1 LLYNIFMEKN
11 KDIVKH
17 INIHPFLIPEQ
28 GLYMKEVSFC
38 LRENLFIFME
48 DEEDKLTKRIKMI
61 MKQFSGDVKATD
73 EQLIPEV
80 AIMGSGIL
88 YCYSPSKRRFVK
100 IARGT
105 KAYVLSLE
113 EETFSDKILIY
124 TFCGRIVEI
133 DVNEIIRT
141 GFD

>member
-1 LLYNIFMEKN
+1 MEKN
-11 KDIVKH
+11 KDITKH
-17 INIHPFLIPEQ
+17 ININPFLIPKQ
-28 GLYMKEVSFC
+28 GMWMNGASFC
-38 LRENLFIFME
+38 LHKKLFIFME

-73 EQLIPEV
+73 DELIPEV
-80 AIMGSGIL
+80 AISGTGIL